1 MYVQIFGT
9 VIVLSFVLGCITSHY
24 YKKSGRRFWDKLNDG
39 CVWGLMIGFL
49 GLILSWI
56 WKI

>member
-1 MYVQIFGT
+1 MITQIFAT
-9 VIVLSFVLGCITSHY
+9 LIVFSFVFGCITAHY
-24 YKKSGRRFWDKLNDG
+24 YKKSGRRFWDKLGDG
-39 CVWGLMIGFL
+39 CVYGLVIGFL